1 MIPIRRN
8 AEMTKENIIEWLVY
22 NMDCINCPV
31 YKECA
36 DAKPKSCKAFLTSML
51 RASDDATLRVVEQQV
66 FKIRH
71 TQKQLF
77 KTQNENRR
85 KRLLNHLAKLWHDM
99 IEIRK
104 HIGKAS
110 D

>member
-1 MIPIRRN
+1 
-8 AEMTKENIIEWLVY
+8 MTQEQLIEYLVY
-22 NMDCINCPV
+22 NMECNACPV

-36 DAKPKSCKAFLTSML
+36 EAHPKSCRTFLTSML
-51 RASDDATLRVVEQQV
+51 RASDPATLEAVERQV
-66 FKIRH
+66 LKIRH
-71 TQKQLF
+71 TEKRLL
-77 KTQNENRR
+77 KSHSPERR
-85 KRLLNHLAKLWHDM
+85 KMLLNHLAKLRYDM

>member
-1 MIPIRRN
+1 
-8 AEMTKENIIEWLVY
+8 MTKENIIEWLVY

-31 YKECA
+31 YKECG

-51 RASDDATLRVVEQQV
+51 RASDDATLRAVEQQV

-71 TQKQLF
+71 TQKRLF
-77 KTQNENRR
+77 KTRNENRR
-85 KRLLNHLAKLWHDM
+85 KHLLNHLAKLRYDM

>member
-1 MIPIRRN
+1 
-8 AEMTKENIIEWLVY
+8 MTQEQLIEYLVY
-22 NMDCINCPV
+22 NMECNACPV

-51 RASDDATLRVVEQQV
+51 RASDSATLRAVEQQV

-71 TQKQLF
+71 TQKQLL

-85 KRLLNHLAKLWHDM
+85 KHLLNHLAKLRYDM

>member
-1 MIPIRRN
+1 
-8 AEMTKENIIEWLVY
+8 MTQEQLIEYLVY
-22 NMDCINCPV
+22 NMECNACPV

-36 DAKPKSCKAFLTSML
+36 EAKPKSCKAFLTSML
-51 RASDDATLRVVEQQV
+51 RASDAATLRAVEQQV

-71 TQKQLF
+71 AQKQLF
-77 KTQNENRR
+77 NTQNENRR
-85 KRLLNHLAKLWHDM
+85 KRLLNYLAKLWHDM

>member
-1 MIPIRRN
+1 
-8 AEMTKENIIEWLVY
+8 MTQEQLIEYLVY

-31 YKECA
+31 YKECTE
-36 DAKPKSCKAFLTSML
+36 AKPKSCKAFLTSML
-51 RASDDATLRVVEQQV
+51 RASDSATLRAVEQQV

-85 KRLLNHLAKLWHDM
+85 KRLLNHLAKLRYDM